1 MEYTYFPKTNLEVS
15 RLCLGTMMFG
25 GQTEEQDAIRI
36 MDEALDLGVNFFDTA
51 NVYNGGVTEE
61 VVGRWL
67 KNHRDQVIL
76 ASKVGIDMGQGLYDT
91 GLSRGTILKQVDA
104 SLARLQTDYIDIYYM
119 HKPDYH
125 TDFFETMQTLDTL
138 VKQGKIRYIGVS
150 NHAAWQMADILHVC
164 EKYGFNA
171 PVVTQNVLNPVTR
184 GIEAELLPF
193 LKAHPMAL
201 CIYNPLAAGLLT
213 GKYTNGNMPEHTRFS
228 MNPRYKARYYS
239 EDNLRAADELE
250 KIAKECGLSLLQLA
264 LCWSNRYA
272 DVTSVICG
280 VSRPEQLRGN
290 VEAMQ
295 LPALPAYILEK
306 CDAIYKRLPVDR
318 FAYNR

>member
-1 MEYTYFPKTNLEVS
+1 MQYTYFPKTNLNVS

-25 GQTEEQDAIRI
+25 GQTEEKDAIRI

-67 KNHRDQVIL
+67 KDHRNEVIL
-76 ASKVGIDMGQGLYDT
+76 ASKVGLSMGEGLYDI
-91 GLSRGTILKQVDA
+91 GLGRSAIVYQVEQ
-104 SLARLQTDYIDIYYM
+104 SLRRLQTDHIDIYYM
-119 HKPDYH
+119 HAPDYH

-138 VKQGKIRYIGVS
+138 VKAGKIRHIGVS

-164 EKYGFNA
+164 EKYGFTA

-184 GIEAELLPF
+184 GIESELLPF
-193 LKAHPMAL
+193 LNAHPMAL
-201 CIYNPLAAGLLT
+201 CTYNPLAAGLLT
-213 GKYTNGNMPEHTRFS
+213 GKYTGGAMPEHTRFS

-239 EDNLRAADELE
+239 DENLRAADELD
-250 KIAKECGLSLLQLA
+250 KIAKECGLSLLELA
-264 LCWSNRYA
+264 LCWCNHHA
-272 DVTSVICG
+272 GVTSVICG
-280 VSRPEQLRGN
+280 VSRPDQLKADID
-290 VEAMQ
+290 AME
-295 LPALPAYILEK
+295 LPPLTEEILAK
-306 CDAIYKRLPVDR
+306 CDALYKTLPVDR